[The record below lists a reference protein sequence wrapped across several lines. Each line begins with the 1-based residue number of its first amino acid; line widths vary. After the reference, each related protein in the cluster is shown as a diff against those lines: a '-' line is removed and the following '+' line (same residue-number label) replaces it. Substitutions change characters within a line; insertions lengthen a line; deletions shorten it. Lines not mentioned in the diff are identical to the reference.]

1 MKQLPRWLVFSFII
15 IAFIGFL
22 DASYLTV
29 KNLTG
34 DSITCTLTD
43 GCDEVTNSEYSQLFG
58 IPVALLGMLYYLS
71 VLILSLLYFDTKN
84 PKLGKLIL
92 PLTCVGLLASAWF
105 VYAQIFLIK
114 AICQYCMVSALTS
127 STLFILGL
135 ITLKYYGKKN

>member
-1 MKQLPRWLVFSFII
+1 MKQLPRWLVLSFII

-29 KNLTG
+29 KHYTG
-34 DSITCTLTD
+34 ASITCTLTD
-43 GCDEVTNSEYSQLFG
+43 GCDEVTNSKYSQLFN

-92 PLTCVGLLASAWF
+92 PLTCAGLLASAWF

-127 STLFILGL
+127 TTLFILGL
-135 ITLKYYGKKN
+135 ITLKYYGKKS